1 VYQIP
6 VGLYY
11 TGSAMHLVFVN
22 DDDSNAGSNSIF
34 SNVRLFEVVLPPTSP
49 VIANPGNQ
57 NNVVSDTV
65 SLNVLAT
72 DVNEDVLV
80 FSATGLPPG
89 LNIATGGTISGTP
102 STVGTFNVEVTVSD
116 GNGGSDT
123 ANFVWTV
130 QGAVCAGCLNF
141 NSVVTQP
148 FAGQDQHGTT
158 AVENGGA
165 TLLLS
170 NNTWRSTVQT
180 FNITPQ
186 TVVEFDFESTSQAE
200 RTGIG
205 FAVNDTIEANR
216 MFKVYGT
223 QSVSWDIKTFHNYTG
238 GVKHY
243 TIPVGQYYTGTAM
256 NMVFFNDYD
265 VGNGLGTNGRFSNV
279 RIINA
284 PGN

>member
-1 VYQIP
+1 MNMVFFNDYD
-6 VGLYY
+6 VGNGLG
-11 TGSAMHLVFVN
+11 TNGR
-22 DDDSNAGSNSIF
+22 F
-34 SNVRLFEVVLPPTSP
+34 SNVRITGAAPGGNRPPVLN
-49 VIANPGNQ
+49 NPGSQTTNQ
-57 NNVVSDTV
+57 NASVALTV
-65 SLNVLAT
+65 TAT
-72 DVNEDVLV
+72 DPDVPDVLS
-80 FSATGLPPG
+80 FSSVNLPPG
-89 LNIATGGTISGTP
+89 LVMSTSGQVTGTAT
-102 STVGTFNVEVTVSD
+102 TVGEFNVNVSVSD
-116 GNGGSDT
+116 GNGGSDSK
-123 ANFVWTV
+123 AFLWTV
-130 QGAVCAGCLNF
+130 CDAVSGCGVLNF
-141 NSVVTQP
+141 YETTTMP